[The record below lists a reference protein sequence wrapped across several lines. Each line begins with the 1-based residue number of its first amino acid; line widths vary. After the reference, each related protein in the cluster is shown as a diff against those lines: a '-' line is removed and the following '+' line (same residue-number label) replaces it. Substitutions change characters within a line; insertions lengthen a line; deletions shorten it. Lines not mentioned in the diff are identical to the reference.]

1 VIAKKAPTEMP
12 KRRKDVK
19 FETPIPHTIDKMKP
33 STAPAAKRDD
43 ANRVQPSIEI

>member
-1 VIAKKAPTEMP
+1 VTAKKAPTETP

-33 STAPAAKRDD
+33 STTPAAKRDD
-43 ANRVQPSIEI
+43 ANKVQPSTGI